1 MTSDRKP
8 SDHRMWRRHSCLPLR
23 DSSRRFDNGTN
34 LAGMASPVH
43 PFAVTGGTGFELSP
57 RVEGCR
63 SQAGPDK
70 SAETNFGAA
79 GTSGRA
85 TLNREPR
92 SNGEQGSAL
101 LIVFVLAAAIAIML
115 YREIPVAIT
124 EGQRQKE
131 QLLIDRGAQYQ
142 RGIQLYFRN
151 RKTYPPSLDALES
164 TNNLRFLRRRY
175 VDPFTGKADWRILH
189 MGPAGP
195 IDSLV
200 NPINPAAAG
209 NAPTGFGA
217 PSSNASSQSSSNSA
231 SPQTSAAPGAGAQGT
246 DATGGM
252 PGMTQG
258 QFGLQPDTG
267 LYPAKRAPAANAASM
282 QRQAGMGNDQSDP
295 NAPPPLPDGSQI
307 QGSATGQGQ
316 PTDPTQAA
324 NQNQAPGAAGQNA
337 NGGTPNGDQQNGA
350 PGNGTGAGGTPAGI
364 ASQILHSP
372 GPTITP
378 GQTQSQSN
386 PFGGGSIGGV
396 ASTVKGHSI
405 KIVNEQRDYAK
416 WEFVYDYRKDTGG
429 SAASSQQN
437 PGQQGGVGT
446 IGGIGSTPSAFGS
459 TPSAFGNTSSA
470 AAPAASTAPPS
481 TGTQT
486 PPNQ

>member
-1 MTSDRKP
+1 
-8 SDHRMWRRHSCLPLR
+8 
-23 DSSRRFDNGTN
+23 
-34 LAGMASPVH
+34 
-43 PFAVTGGTGFELSP
+43 
-57 RVEGCR
+57 
-63 SQAGPDK
+63 
-70 SAETNFGAA
+70 
-79 GTSGRA
+79 
-85 TLNREPR
+85 
-92 SNGEQGSAL
+92 
-101 LIVFVLAAAIAIML
+101 LIVFVLAAAIAILL

-131 QLLIDRGAQYQ
+131 QLLIDRGGQYQ
-142 RGIQLYFRN
+142 RAIQLYFRN

-200 NPINPAAAG
+200 NPINPTAAG

-217 PSSNASSQSSSNSA
+217 PSSNASSQSSSNPA
-231 SPQTSAAPGAGAQGT
+231 SSQTGAAPGAGAQGAPGT

-282 QRQAGMGNDQSDP
+282 QRQAGMGSDQSDP
-295 NAPPPLPDGSQI
+295 NALPPLSDGSQM
-307 QGSATGQGQ
+307 QGSGTGQGQ
-316 PTDPTQAA
+316 PGDPTQAA
-324 NQNQAPGAAGQNA
+324 NQNQTPGAAGQNA
-337 NGGTPNGDQQNGA
+337 NGGAASGDQQNGA
-350 PGNGTGAGGTPAGI
+350 PGNGTGAGGTAAGI
-364 ASQILHSP
+364 ASQILHTP

-405 KIVNEQRDYAK
+405 KIVNEQRDYTK

-429 SAASSQQN
+429 SAASGQQN
-437 PGQQGGVGT
+437 PGQGGVGT
-446 IGGIGSTPSAFGS
+446 IGGIGTTPSAFGS
-459 TPSAFGNTSSA
+459 TSNA
-470 AAPAASTAPPS
+470 AAPAATTAPPS
-481 TGTQT
+481 TGSQT